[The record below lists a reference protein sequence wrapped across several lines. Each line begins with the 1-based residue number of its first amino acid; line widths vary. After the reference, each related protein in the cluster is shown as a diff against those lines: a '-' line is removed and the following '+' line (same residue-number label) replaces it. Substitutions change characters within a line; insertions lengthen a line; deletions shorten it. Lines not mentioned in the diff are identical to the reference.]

1 MDMKKED
8 DSILQALANTM
19 LDVARESVS
28 LIKRSDPNQALK
40 LTQSQEWEIYLEFL
54 KVMFNLADRI
64 SAFHMPIQS
73 QPEFM
78 DSLEDAVG
86 SRLKTLIG
94 PTLSSSEIDGQEI
107 IMSIGNAV
115 AESRQ
120 TYERYKFVVSE
131 ESKEKEG
138 YFHFA
143 GQQVAAKT
151 GAPNSQAIASSAD
164 LCARAVIP
172 AMTALFEG
180 AGKLEESPAAEHDS
194 TPVDPKPAAEVH
206 QKSPVQSIKLVSVVV
221 RVSGE
226 EVETRWGLFPAFRRD
241 LKPEQIKE
249 ISKHMDRVNRILG
262 EHFAVLSASI
272 DWEKW
277 QHAGHA

>member
-151 GAPNSQAIASSAD
+151 GAPNSQAIA
-164 LCARAVIP
+164 
-172 AMTALFEG
+172 LFEG
-180 AGKLEESPAAEHDS
+180 AGKPEESPAAEHDS
-194 TPVDPKPAAEVH
+194 TPVDPKPVAEVH
-206 QKSPVQSIKLVSVVV
+206 QKSPVQSIKLVSVVA